1 MIPEKDLIRNEYIVR
16 DMQLLGEVKL
26 TKKGLIRYL
35 CLSLG
40 LINPNETRTLIF
52 DILEALIFFHYKEVN
67 PDIHQII
74 QKINQIRSEE
84 KKPEAK
90 IKAIRYHLFQ
100 LKKLGILSKKEGK
113 YFFALPTQLENKD
126 LGIALEHI
134 YLDNTKNAFEKI
146 KKVLRILQTQI

>member
-1 MIPEKDLIRNEYIVR
+1 MIPEKELIRNEYIIR

-52 DILEALIFFHYKEVN
+52 DIIEALIFFHYKEIN

-84 KKPEAK
+84 NKPQAN
-90 IKAIRYHLFQ
+90 IKAIRYHLFE
-100 LKKLGILSKKEGK
+100 LKKLGILTKKDGK
-113 YFFALPTQLENKD
+113 YFFALPSQLESKD
-126 LGIALEHI
+126 LGMALEQI
-134 YLDNTKNAFEKI
+134 YLENTKNAFEKI
-146 KKVLRILQTQI
+146 KKVLKILQNQI